1 MNTISHRCPRYSV
14 RSVHS
19 RPLLEKFLDILA
31 ARQHLAVAY
40 SKDRSRYR
48 AQLIPKSRCRSQNGS
63 LRCLSLEELQD
74 RAAAHAR
81 LLVSQCALDTSFV
94 RRMHAHVGYACVGY
108 ACVAE
113 PEQRSALNRCTCQ
126 KFASRV
132 GSATVARRGAPAAA
146 APSARSA
153 SNVHKLADAKYARL
167 KRPVLEDAPPPVA
180 VRQLLPRRGLLG
192 DQVRVA
198 RERRYTHLRRRC
210 SGAAQ
215 RRRTM
220 PRRRRV

>member
-48 AQLIPKSRCRSQNGS
+48 ARLIPKSRCRSQNGS

-94 RRMHAHVGYACVGY
+94 RRMHAHVGYARV
-108 ACVAE
+108 VE

-126 KFASRV
+126 KLASRV

-180 VRQLLPRRGLLG
+180 ARQLLPRRGLLG

-220 PRRRRV
+220 PRRRRVRRF

>member
-1 MNTISHRCPRYSV
+1 MSALLRALRALAPFAFKISRH
-14 RSVHS
+14 
-19 RPLLEKFLDILA
+19 FLA

-48 AQLIPKSRCRSQNGS
+48 ARLIPKSRCRSQNGS
-63 LRCLSLEELQD
+63 LRSLSLEELQD

-81 LLVSQCALDTSFV
+81 LLVSQCALDASFV
-94 RRMHAHVGYACVGY
+94 RRMHYWLRECRRTRETQ
-108 ACVAE
+108 CF
-113 PEQRSALNRCTCQ
+113 NRCTCQ
-126 KFASRV
+126 KLASRV
-132 GSATVARRGAPAAA
+132 GTAPVTRRGATPAAL
-146 APSARSA
+146 SVRSTV
-153 SNVHKLADAKYARL
+153 NVRELGDTKYARHQ
-167 KRPVLEDAPPPVA
+167 RPVLENAPPPVA
-180 VRQLLPRRGLLG
+180 ARQFLPRRGLLG

>member
-48 AQLIPKSRCRSQNGS
+48 ARLIPKSRCRSKNGS
-63 LRCLSLEELQD
+63 LRRLSLEELQD

-94 RRMHAHVGYACVGY
+94 RRMHAHVGYARV
-108 ACVAE
+108 VE

-126 KFASRV
+126 KLASRV
-132 GSATVARRGAPAAA
+132 GSAPVARRGATPAAL
-146 APSARSA
+146 SALSA
-153 SNVHKLADAKYARL
+153 SNVRKLADAKYARR
-167 KRPVLEDAPPPVA
+167 KRPLLEDAPPPIA
-180 VRQLLPRRGLLG
+180 ARQLLPRRGLLG

>member
-1 MNTISHRCPRYSV
+1 MS
-14 RSVHS
+14 
-19 RPLLEKFLDILA
+19 PLLEKILDIFA

-40 SKDRSRYR
+40 SKCRSRYR
-48 AQLIPKSRCRSQNGS
+48 ARLIPESRCRSQNGS

-94 RRMHAHVGYACVGY
+94 RRMHAHVGYACVT
-108 ACVAE
+108 E
-113 PEQRSALNRCTCQ
+113 PEQRSAFNRCTCQ
-126 KFASRV
+126 KLARRV
-132 GSATVARRGAPAAA
+132 GSAPVARRGATPAALSVH
-146 APSARSA
+146 SAFNIRE
-153 SNVHKLADAKYARL
+153 LADTKYARFE
-167 KRPVLEDAPPPVA
+167 RPVLGDAPPPVA
-180 VRQLLPRRGLLG
+180 ARQLLPRRGLLG

-215 RRRTM
+215 RRRAM